1 MSKIKIMCTS
11 TGCIEYAP
19 ERYHNLGIEII
30 RVHVLFNGKEY
41 REGLDLEPETFYRE
55 LETIEDPK
63 KHLPSTAMPD
73 TEEITGAFEK
83 AIEEGYDEAIVLTL
97 SSGLGGTY
105 NKIRLLAED
114 YQDRIRI
121 HVVDTKIT
129 CFGEGFLAIKA
140 AEFAKAGMT
149 SEQILKEIE
158 WMMRRQVFI
167 GVDGKLDYLIYNGR
181 LKGGKA
187 FMGKMLSICP
197 VVHFSPEDEIVALET
212 VRTPKKALA
221 RTCEIVREKIGN
233 RSPEDYLL
241 WHVYTGPS
249 LLEALKEIEEKQELH
264 TNHEDVIMSPVSG
277 CHNGPWLAG
286 YGLVFLRRAD
296 EPALDAFFT
305 RVIY

>member
-1 MSKIKIMCTS
+1 MGRIMVMCTS

-19 ERYHNLGIEII
+19 ERYHGLGIGII
-30 RVHVLFNGKEY
+30 RVHVLFNGREY
-41 REGLDLEPETFYRE
+41 REGLDLDPVAFYRE

-63 KHLPSTAMPD
+63 NHLPSTAMPD
-73 TEEITGAFEK
+73 TEEITGAFDR
-83 AIEEGYDEAIVLTL
+83 AIEEGYDEVIVLTL
-97 SSGLGGTY
+97 SSALGGTF

-121 HVVDTKIT
+121 HVIDTKTT
-129 CFGEGFLAIKA
+129 CFGEGFLAVKA
-140 AEFAKAGMT
+140 AEYVKAGMD
-149 SEQILKEIE
+149 SEQILKEIA

-167 GVDGKLDYLIYNGR
+167 GVDGRLDYLIYNGR

-197 VVHFSPEDEIVALET
+197 VVHFNPEGEIVALES
-212 VRTPKKALA
+212 VRTPRKALS
-221 RTCEIVREKIGN
+221 RTCEIIREKIGD

-249 LLEALKEIEEKQELH
+249 LLETLEQIEEKQGLH

-286 YGLVFLRRAD
+286 YGLAFLRRAD
-296 EPALDAFFT
+296 EPVDG
-305 RVIY
+305 